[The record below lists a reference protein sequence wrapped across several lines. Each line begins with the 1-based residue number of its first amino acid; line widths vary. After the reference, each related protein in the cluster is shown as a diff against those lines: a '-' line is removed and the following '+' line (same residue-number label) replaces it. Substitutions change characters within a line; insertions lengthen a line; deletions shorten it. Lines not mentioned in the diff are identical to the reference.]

1 MTGQADAIKQGAARA
16 LCELSPDNRK
26 PLKTEGHLSRD
37 PRAKEEENMV
47 LKRQEKLHNSLNVK
61 GNLIMPK
68 SEIHPK
74 WYPDA
79 KVICNGEVVMTTGS
93 TQPELHVDVWS
104 GNHPFFTGTQKI
116 LDTEGRVD
124 RFMKKYGMGSANS
137 ATTKEQKE
145 KKRF

>member
-1 MTGQADAIKQGAARA
+1 
-16 LCELSPDNRK
+16 
-26 PLKTEGHLSRD
+26 
-37 PRAKEEENMV
+37 
-47 LKRQEKLHNSLNVK
+47 
-61 GNLIMPK
+61 MPK

-124 RFMKKYGMGSANS
+124 RFQLIQPHQKSKK
-137 ATTKEQKE
+137 
-145 KKRF
+145 KKKILKNRIFKN

>member
-1 MTGQADAIKQGAARA
+1 MASKK
-16 LCELSPDNRK
+16 L
-26 PLKTEGHLSRD
+26 
-37 PRAKEEENMV
+37 
-47 LKRQEKLHNSLNVK
+47 EKHHNSQNVK
-61 GNLIMPK
+61 GSLIMPK

-124 RFMKKYGMGSANS
+124 RFMKKYGMGSTSSTPN
-137 ATTKEQKE
+137 EE
-145 KKRF
+145 KKVKKDTK

>member
-1 MTGQADAIKQGAARA
+1 MG
-16 LCELSPDNRK
+16 
-26 PLKTEGHLSRD
+26 LKRLEKHLS
-37 PRAKEEENMV
+37 
-47 LKRQEKLHNSLNVK
+47 SLNVK
-61 GNLIMPK
+61 AILIMPK
-68 SEIHPK
+68 SAIHPK
-74 WYPDA
+74 WYPEA

-137 ATTKEQKE
+137 EPSKE
-145 KKRF
+145 KKEKKDSK

>member
-1 MTGQADAIKQGAARA
+1 
-16 LCELSPDNRK
+16 
-26 PLKTEGHLSRD
+26 
-37 PRAKEEENMV
+37 
-47 LKRQEKLHNSLNVK
+47 
-61 GNLIMPK
+61 MPK

-124 RFMKKYGMGSANS
+124 RFMKNM
-137 ATTKEQKE
+137 EWVQLIQLHQKI
-145 KKRF
+145 KKKKKILKNRIFKLKHNFNWNTQH

>member
-1 MTGQADAIKQGAARA
+1 
-16 LCELSPDNRK
+16 
-26 PLKTEGHLSRD
+26 
-37 PRAKEEENMV
+37 
-47 LKRQEKLHNSLNVK
+47 
-61 GNLIMPK
+61 MPK

-124 RFMKKYGMGSANS
+124 RYMKKYGMGSANS
-137 ATTKEQKE
+137 ATSKEQKE
-145 KKRF
+145 EKDSNKWNFQKLSIISIGILNINCKVENCFRKF

>member
-1 MTGQADAIKQGAARA
+1 
-16 LCELSPDNRK
+16 
-26 PLKTEGHLSRD
+26 
-37 PRAKEEENMV
+37 MV
-47 LKRQEKLHNSLNVK
+47 LKKPEKLLNSQNVK
-61 GNLIMPK
+61 FLIMPK

-137 ATTKEQKE
+137 STTKDQKKE
-145 KKRF
+145 DKDSNK